1 MATIDRL
8 AGLRIV
14 VYSNDHRPAHVHV
27 MGSRAV
33 QARYS
38 AARGRVVVLLDSGLE
53 LSFAPAD
60 AQELHR
66 AHPAQ
71 LRQVEITPSGLGI
84 HFPLADAD
92 IYLPGLLEG
101 FLGSR
106 QWMAS
111 RMGQKGGRSRSE
123 AKLAASRANGKLGG
137 RPRKKA
143 V

>member
-1 MATIDRL
+1 MASEFERANERGRRRL
-8 AGLRIV
+8 R
-14 VYSNDHRPAHVHV
+14 DF
-27 MGSRAV
+27 SRAV

-38 AARGRVVVLLDSGLE
+38 AARDRVVVVLDSGLE

-60 AQELHR
+60 AQELRR
-66 AHPAQ
+66 AHPTQ

-106 QWMAS
+106 RWMAS